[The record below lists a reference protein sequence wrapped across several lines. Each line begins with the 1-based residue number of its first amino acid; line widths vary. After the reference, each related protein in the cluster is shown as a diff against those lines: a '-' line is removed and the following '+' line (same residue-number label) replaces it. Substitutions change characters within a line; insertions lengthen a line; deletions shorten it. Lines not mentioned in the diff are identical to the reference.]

1 MRRALSLASSLAAA
15 LALAACSADEPSS
28 SASGTPSPSPSA
40 PQAETPEARPTPSST
55 PRTNSVE
62 GAVVRF
68 TGGDVSV
75 DVTIGSD
82 NPATR
87 DFVSMLPLTLT
98 LEEFNGRE
106 KIGDLPRELDVA
118 GAPGS
123 DPEDGDL
130 IYFVPW
136 GNLGFYYNT
145 EGVDYSDETIN
156 IGTYTA
162 SEEQLERLENQ
173 DVTVEIVE

>member
-1 MRRALSLASSLAAA
+1 MRRALSLLSSLAAA
-15 LALAACSADEPSS
+15 LAFAGCSGDDPPF
-28 SASGTPSPSPSA
+28 SASETPSPSPSA
-40 PQAETPEARPTPSST
+40 TPAETPEATPTPTS
-55 PRTNSVE
+55 RTNSVE

-68 TGGDVSV
+68 TGGGDSV
-75 DVTIGSD
+75 DVTIEND
-82 NPATR
+82 NAATR

-98 LEEFNGRE
+98 LEEFSGRE
-106 KIGDLPRELDVA
+106 KIGDLPRELDIA

-145 EGVDYSDETIN
+145 EGIGYSDDTIN

-162 SEEQLERLENQ
+162 SEEELSRLENR
-173 DVTVEIVE
+173 DVTVEIFE